1 LNLHISPAG
10 LANVPACAMVA
21 RALTR
26 TAPAPKD
33 DRRIIEERSSG
44 RGEDDLTA
52 FRKTAFCAQLA
63 GLLGLA
69 LGFGPALVP
78 AHGQG
83 APAHP
88 WLDPTV
94 LAAAKAEGTLI
105 VYSSTN
111 EQEGLPLFKIFE
123 EATGIKVEY
132 VRNADSPLMSRVA
145 IEYRANQK
153 SWDLFHTTTV
163 NKLPPQMLA
172 QFEVP
177 EMKNIAPEARDP
189 DKRWYGVY
197 ANYNSPAYNTQKVKA
212 SDLPKTYEEFAQHK
226 EWAGKIAIDATDNV
240 WLKAMFDYYG
250 EQKATQVV
258 KDIVAALQPVLTDG
272 HLAMARSV
280 GAGEYALALNQFVN
294 LSENVKIAG
303 SPIEV
308 FALDPVALFFGQVGI
323 SALAPHPN
331 AARLAANFML
341 SQECQQFLAKFGRIP
356 TRADVAS
363 NPPGIVELMQKKKV
377 LTTLLT
383 PDEERKWQRSF
394 DALFKSR

>member
-1 LNLHISPAG
+1 
-10 LANVPACAMVA
+10 M
-21 RALTR
+21 
-26 TAPAPKD
+26 
-33 DRRIIEERSSG
+33 
-44 RGEDDLTA
+44 TA
-52 FRKTAFCAQLA
+52 FRTTACAHVA
-63 GLLGLA
+63 GLFGLVLLGLA
-69 LGFGPALVP
+69 P
-78 AHGQG
+78 AHGQS
-83 APAHP
+83 APAAHP
-88 WLDPTV
+88 WLDPAL
-94 LAAAKAEGTLI
+94 LAAAKGEGSLI

-132 VRNADSPLMSRVA
+132 IRNADSPLMSRVA

-153 SWDLFHTTTV
+153 AWDLFHTTTV

-177 EMKNIAPEARDP
+177 EVKAIAPEARDP

-212 SDLPKTYEEFAQHK
+212 ADLPKTYEEFARHK
-226 EWAGKIAIDATDNV
+226 EWAGQVAIDATDNV
-240 WLKAMFDYYG
+240 WLKAMLDYYG
-250 EQKATQVV
+250 EPKGTQVV
-258 KDIVAALQPVLTDG
+258 KDIVAALRPVLTDG
-272 HLAMARSV
+272 HLAMARAV

-308 FALDPVALFFGQVGI
+308 FALDPVALFFGEVGI

-383 PDEERKWQRSF
+383 PEDERKWQRNF
-394 DALFKSR
+394 DALFKPR

>member
-1 LNLHISPAG
+1 MIAG
-10 LANVPACAMVA
+10 PREGDLSVF
-21 RALTR
+21 R
-26 TAPAPKD
+26 T
-33 DRRIIEERSSG
+33 
-44 RGEDDLTA
+44 
-52 FRKTAFCAQLA
+52 TAFCVHLA
-63 GLLGLA
+63 GLIGLA
-69 LGFGPALVP
+69 LGQ
-78 AHGQG
+78 AHAQG
-83 APAHP
+83 TSAHP

-132 VRNADSPLMSRVA
+132 IRNADSPLMSRVA
-145 IEYRANQK
+145 IEFRANQK
-153 SWDLFHTTTV
+153 AWDLFHTTTV

-189 DKRWYGVY
+189 GKRWYGVY

-212 SDLPKTYEEFAQHK
+212 SDLPQTYEEFARHK
-226 EWAGKIAIDATDNV
+226 EWAGKVAIDATDNV
-240 WLKAMFDYYG
+240 WLKAMFDHFG
-250 EQKATQVV
+250 EPKATQII

-272 HLAMARSV
+272 HLAMARAV

-308 FALDPVALFFGQVGI
+308 FALDPVALFFGEVGI

-331 AARLAANFML
+331 AAKLAANFML

-356 TRADVAS
+356 TRADVGS
-363 NPPGIVELMQKKKV
+363 NPPGIVVLMQKKKV
-377 LTTLLT
+377 VTELLT
-383 PDEERKWQRSF
+383 PDEERKWQRTF
-394 DALFKSR
+394 DTLFKTR

>member
-1 LNLHISPAG
+1 MRPKTGRAKTWSSEGLLSNEGLLKRRLNSP
-10 LANVPACAMVA
+10 
-21 RALTR
+21 
-26 TAPAPKD
+26 
-33 DRRIIEERSSG
+33 
-44 RGEDDLTA
+44 GEDHVIAL
-52 FRKTAFCAQLA
+52 RKTAFGVA
-63 GLLGLA
+63 GLLA
-69 LGFGPALVP
+69 LCVP
-78 AHGQG
+78 AFGQG
-83 APAHP
+83 APAAHP
-88 WLDPTV
+88 WLDPAL
-94 LAAAKAEGTLI
+94 LAAAKPEGSLI

-123 EATGIKVEY
+123 EATGLKVEY
-132 VRNADSPLMSRVA
+132 IRNADSPLMSRVA
-145 IEYRANQK
+145 IEFRAGQK

-172 QFEVP
+172 QFEVGEVKAISP
-177 EMKNIAPEARDP
+177 AARDP
-189 DKRWYGVY
+189 GKRWYGVY
-197 ANYNSPAYNTQKVKA
+197 ANYNSPAYNTQKIKV

-226 EWAGKIAIDATDNV
+226 EWAGKIAIDAADNV
-240 WLKAMFDYYG
+240 WLKAMLDYYG
-250 EQKATQVV
+250 EAKGTQVV
-258 KDIVAALQPVLTDG
+258 KDIVAALQPVVTDG

-303 SPIEV
+303 GPIEV
-308 FALDPVALFFGQVGI
+308 FPLDPVALFFGEVGV

-356 TRADVAS
+356 TRVDVAS
-363 NPPGIVELMQKKKV
+363 NPPGIVELMQTKKV

-394 DALFKSR
+394 DALFKGR

>member
-1 LNLHISPAG
+1 
-10 LANVPACAMVA
+10 
-21 RALTR
+21 LTIFRKR
-26 TAPAPKD
+26 TFC
-33 DRRIIEERSSG
+33 
-44 RGEDDLTA
+44 T
-52 FRKTAFCAQLA
+52 KTAFCVCLA
-63 GLLGLA
+63 ALFGSACLGLSSA
-69 LGFGPALVP
+69 Y
-78 AHGQG
+78 GQG
-83 APAHP
+83 ASTHP
-88 WLDPTV
+88 WLDPTL
-94 LAAAKAEGTLI
+94 LAAAKPEGTLI

-132 VRNADSPLMSRVA
+132 IRNADSPLMSRVA

-177 EMKNIAPEARDP
+177 EARNIAPEGRDP
-189 DKRWYGVY
+189 GKRWYAVY

-212 SDLPKTYEEFAQHK
+212 SDLPKTYEEFARHK

-240 WLKAMFDYYG
+240 WLKAMLDYYG
-250 EQKATQVV
+250 EQKGTQVI

-272 HLAMARSV
+272 HLAMARAV

-308 FALDPVALFFGQVGI
+308 FALDPVALFFGEVGI
-323 SALAPHPN
+323 SALSPHPN

-341 SQECQQFLAKFGRIP
+341 SQECQRFLAKFGRIP

-363 NPPGIVELMQKKKV
+363 NPPGIVELMQQKKV
-377 LTTLLT
+377 LTELLT
-383 PDEERKWQRSF
+383 PDEERKWQRTF
-394 DALFKSR
+394 DTLFKPRQ

>member
-1 LNLHISPAG
+1 
-10 LANVPACAMVA
+10 
-21 RALTR
+21 LT
-26 TAPAPKD
+26 D
-33 DRRIIEERSSG
+33 S
-44 RGEDDLTA
+44 
-52 FRKTAFCAQLA
+52 RKTALRAPAA
-63 GLLGLA
+63 GLLGLVLLA
-69 LGFGPALVP
+69 FAP
-78 AHGQG
+78 AHGQD
-83 APAHP
+83 APAAHP
-88 WLDPTV
+88 WLDPAL
-94 LAAAKAEGTLI
+94 LAAAKPEGSLI

-132 VRNADSPLMSRVA
+132 IRNADSPLMSRVA

-153 SWDLFHTTTV
+153 AWDLFHTTTV

-172 QFEVP
+172 QFDVP
-177 EMKNIAPEARDP
+177 ETRNIAPEARDP
-189 DKRWYGVY
+189 DRRWYGVY

-212 SDLPKTYEEFAQHK
+212 SELPKTYEEFAQHK
-226 EWAGKIAIDATDNV
+226 EWAGKVAIDATDNV
-240 WLKAMFDYYG
+240 WLKAMLDYYG
-250 EQKATQVV
+250 EQKGTQVV
-258 KDIVAALQPVLTDG
+258 KDLVAALQPVLTDG
-272 HLAMARSV
+272 HLAMARAV

-308 FALDPVALFFGQVGI
+308 FALDPVALFFGEVGI

-356 TRADVAS
+356 TRHDVAS

-383 PDEERKWQRSF
+383 PEEERKWQRSF
-394 DALFKSR
+394 DALFKQR